1 MKTTIFYFSATGNS
15 LHFAK
20 QLAKG
25 LNADKLISISEA
37 ISNAPVETSAERVG
51 LVFPVYAWGPPRI
64 VLDFLRMITLKGKP
78 YIFST
83 ATCVGIPAKTLITV
97 RSELRKKGADLDAGF
112 VIRAERS
119 SLMKMNALDK
129 IIIALDRKR
138 KRLQTGDKRLKQ
150 IISTVQGLK
159 KHEPETSSWA
169 ANIFGTLFHDEG
181 IDYFKSA
188 AGSFKISGDCKGCGI
203 CVRVCPRSNI
213 NLVNGLPRF
222 DDNCEFCHACI
233 QWCPE
238 FAITHPDFDT
248 ELSQYTNP
256 NVRVNDLVVNA

>member
-25 LNADKLISISEA
+25 LHADKMISISEV
-37 ISNAPVETSAERVG
+37 IENNPLETSAERVG

-64 VLDFLRMITLKGKP
+64 VVDFLRKLTLKGKP
-78 YIFST
+78 YIFSI
-83 ATCVGIPAKTLITV
+83 ATCVGIPAKTLVTV
-97 RSELRKKGADLDAGF
+97 KNELRRKGADLDAGF

-129 IIIALDRKR
+129 IIIALDKKR
-138 KRLQTGDKRLKQ
+138 KSLQTGNERLREVFT
-150 IISTVQGLK
+150 TVRELR
-159 KHEPETSSWA
+159 KHKPETSSWA
-169 ANIFGTLFHDEG
+169 ANIFGTLFHDKG

-188 AGSFKISGDCKGCGI
+188 AGSFKVSGDCKGCGI
-203 CVRVCPRSNI
+203 CVRVCPRANI
-213 NLVNGLPRF
+213 NLLKGVPSFG
-222 DDNCEFCHACI
+222 DNCEFCHACI

-238 FAITHPDFDT
+238 FAISHPDFDT
-248 ELSQYTNP
+248 ELPQYTNP
-256 NVRVNDLVVNA
+256 EVRVNELVINA